1 MSGDSPLIEQYAKKH
16 DWLEV
21 KRSSS
26 SSGFTHISYVTPAG
40 NLLEV
45 VVDSRGVVT
54 FIPL

>member
-1 MSGDSPLIEQYAKKH
+1 MFDGVLTVEQYAKKH
-16 DWLEV
+16 DWLEA

-26 SSGFTHISYVTPAG
+26 SSGDTRISYVTPAG